1 MADEKKE
8 KKDRVKF
15 EDLPYEE
22 KVKTLDK
29 EIKRTDEYLKRLKKA
44 LPKTKTKLESLKN
57 LKKAVMY
64 DEITKKKEENKEE

>member
-8 KKDRVKF
+8 RVKF

-22 KVKTLDK
+22 KVKALDEGIEK
-29 EIKRTDEYLKRLKKA
+29 TEKYLEKLKKA
-44 LPKTKTKLESLKN
+44 LPKTKTKLENLRN

-64 DEITKKKEENKEE
+64 DEMTKKKEG